1 MKLTAALSHHLT
13 QIGFNPPVGRA
24 ISTALIFQ
32 RLLSTQVWLAQG
44 QQQAAARGCLQQPR
58 PHSSAAPQGAS
69 GQTAQPCAPT
79 ARSAWLDLHN
89 VSHIPVCSEACG
101 FWCSPAAG
109 TSALQLCPGC
119 SQGPPAQGLQA
130 TRPRALSLAAAAPTL
145 ALHAWELHLSP
156 FVRFLSQQSFGNL
169 VLKPA
174 GEGTAAATC
183 ASNTTGTGCKDQHQ
197 PNHPQR

>member
-1 MKLTAALSHHLT
+1 MASQHAGLAGTGTAAGCSSWL
-13 QIGFNPPVGRA
+13 P
-24 ISTALIFQ
+24 STA
-32 RLLSTQVWLAQG
+32 
-44 QQQAAARGCLQQPR
+44 P
-58 PHSSAAPQGAS
+58 
-69 GQTAQPCAPT
+69 
-79 ARSAWLDLHN
+79 
-89 VSHIPVCSEACG
+89 
-101 FWCSPAAG
+101 
-109 TSALQLCPGC
+109 ALQLCGPTGSKRADC
-119 SQGPPAQGLQA
+119 SALRTHSQVCLAGPTQRKPHSSLLGSLWLLVFSRCRDIRTAAVPRVLPGPPAQALQA

-156 FVRFLSQQSFGNL
+156 FIRFLSQQSFGNL